1 MLDLAGVLIAE
12 QRYEAAEG
20 EYRALSRNPAAKQ
33 KALIG
38 LANCRSLEKDYQAVL
53 PFTDNNQGIWLTI
66 SPAFILLDEPYT
78 LKLVVRGDYRNTQDA
93 SMDVFEG
100 GNLVNIIHPY
110 WTPQDYTRGTVI
122 LEWRHELLPESF
134 AGAEQHY
141 YALRVGGG
149 IDSTGNKNL
158 LLEAE
163 WHYDFLKH
171 WTLEARGTLDR
182 SPAWNGTAASLA
194 VIYRF

>member
-1 MLDLAGVLIAE
+1 MSGGATWSH
-12 QRYEAAEG
+12 Y
-20 EYRALSRNPAAKQ
+20 
-33 KALIG
+33 
-38 LANCRSLEKDYQAVL
+38 
-53 PFTDNNQGIWLTI
+53 TDNNQGIWLTI
-66 SPAFILLDEPYT
+66 APAFILLDEPEM
-78 LKLVVRGDYRNTQDA
+78 LKLVVRGDYRNTENLSA
-93 SMDVFEG
+93 DVFEG
-100 GNLVNIIHPY
+100 GKLVNIIHPY
-110 WTPQDYTRGTVI
+110 WTPQDYTRGTLI
-122 LEWRHELLPESF
+122 LEWRQQFSRETF
-134 AGAEQHY
+134 AGAQQHY
-141 YALRVGGG
+141 LALRVGGG